1 MSEDQKAHPTGYSL
15 TALPFDKL
23 DDGAFEQFCA
33 DMLNLHPVVVCLR
46 QGRVSD
52 RRILAAT
59 RLLSGTVQKGADV
72 RADAGLP
79 EDPRRGARADAVDVG
94 ERDPQALVVREVDS
108 SDSRQNLPPSISSAP
123 RDRAATPV
131 AACGAGCCR

>member
-15 TALPFDKL
+15 TALPFHKL
-23 DDGAFEQFCA
+23 DDDAFEQFCA

-72 RADAGLP
+72 RADA
-79 EDPRRGARADAVDVG
+79 EQG
-94 ERDPQALVVREVDS
+94 EVWFFQCKRTKDFGPAQVSKA
-108 SDSRQNLPPSISSAP
+108 
-123 RDRAATPV
+123 
-131 AACGAGCCR
+131 